1 MKEYFD
7 FTQTDFIEDEYFCEW
22 VKRPSEK
29 AQVFWEEFIKKYP
42 GKLKEI
48 ETAKLI
54 IKSMIPVEKDLSEVE
69 IDSLLTGIWKSID
82 IRKKRN
88 CRIWYPVAAAG
99 LLIFVVSIWWINSQ
113 NHKNF
118 EVVDYSQLLP
128 VHSATQDVELLLSDQ
143 TKLKIS
149 KKETE
154 LKYNANG
161 KLVVN
166 SAKFIQQETLNKAAG
181 PELLNSIV
189 VPRGKRANITFTDG
203 TTLWLNSGS
212 SAVYPVEFAGL
223 KREIYIKGEG
233 YLEVAH
239 DELHPFIVK
248 TDQMDIQVFGT
259 SFNICAYPEE
269 ATTKVILVE
278 GKVFAKS
285 KNNSEVI
292 LQPNQMFSFNSE
304 TQKNNIT
311 EVSVKDYISWKDGW
325 LLCNSEELG
334 SIIGKLERYYDQK
347 IILSDEEVRFY
358 RLSGKLDLKDD
369 LNQVL
374 QVIATTAPVDIQV
387 KNDAI
392 CISNRKLK

>member
-1 MKEYFD
+1 MKDYLD

-29 AQVFWEEFIKKYP
+29 TQVFWEEFIKKYP

-48 ETAKLI
+48 EMAKLI

-69 IDSLLTGIWKSID
+69 IDSLLTGIRKSID
-82 IRKKRN
+82 KRKKRDW
-88 CRIWYPVAAAG
+88 RIWYAVAAAVI
-99 LLIFVVSIWWINSQ
+99 LIFLVSVWWINSQ

-128 VHSATQDVELLLSDQ
+128 VHNATQDVELLLSDQ
-143 TKLKIS
+143 TKVKIS
-149 KKETE
+149 KKESE
-154 LKYNANG
+154 LKYNTNG
-161 KLVVN
+161 KLVIN
-166 SAKFIQQETLNKAAG
+166 STKLIHQEKVNKAAV

-212 SAVYPVEFAGL
+212 SAVYPVEFTGQ

-248 TDQMDIQVFGT
+248 TDQMDIQVLGT
-259 SFNICAYPEE
+259 CFNICAYPED

-292 LQPNQMFSFNSE
+292 LQPNQMISFNSV
-304 TQKNNIT
+304 TQENDIT

-334 SIIGKLERYYDQK
+334 SIVGKLERYYDQK
-347 IILSDEEVRFY
+347 IIFSNESVRSY

-374 QVIATTAPVDIQV
+374 QVIATTAPVEIQI
-387 KNDAI
+387 KNEAI
-392 CISNRKLK
+392 CISNKKLK